1 MSMPIPPKKRAKK
14 EEAQPLAAVD
24 ASTKSSSI
32 GADNPIIDEPSPKN
46 KGIDKKKTKNLGGL
60 TMESSVPDLSIKVY
74 EEQIDGGF
82 PALFERVRAL
92 DKAEYWALAIV
103 HDKDEVA
110 DEIFEPAYKKPHA
123 HIDALR
129 SKKTAGNRKDRRNV
143 STFLKLLGITFRPGI
158 DDELWKNRGV
168 ERIHDLAKSV
178 AYLTHE
184 TKEADLAGKHIY
196 ERSEIVSNLD
206 PAEIDQLREG
216 YTRINAVAH
225 KADLAT
231 QAELAEL
238 AYKAGYTGAQSWSE
252 FEKGLP
258 FMLQKGS
265 SQVLYRR
272 RYAEG
277 LAKKV
282 EEKRS
287 LVRLAIFIEGPKDL
301 GKTTG
306 ALRAIEKMGL
316 SCYSVSDGGKT
327 GRWDRLNPSHDALLI
342 DDAVVHDVLGL
353 ADNKVCEVYRRGGE
367 NPYFCGKLLVVC
379 SNLPFNDWLKVCN
392 VPDRQIEAARSRF
405 YICRAT
411 EKNGEPALVLDS
423 YSKRG
428 TPEEQAKRR
437 DMFLQFAKPM
447 ESSMREYKAIKKE
460 TVDYSLL
467 DAYRETEPRQI
478 SLWDKPKAPSYK
490 RPVWRD
496 PVEKTLLYS
505 WGDGMTHNRSYEE
518 GYLKDDVFHSERLIK
533 YIKDEEKDEP
543 LPFE

>member
-1 MSMPIPPKKRAKK
+1 MNNIPPKKRAKK
-14 EEAQPLAAVD
+14 EEAQLLAAVD
-24 ASTKSSSI
+24 ASTMPSSK
-32 GADNPIIDEPSPKN
+32 GAGSTPIIDEASPKN

-74 EEQIDGGF
+74 EEQIDGGL
-82 PALFERVRAL
+82 PALRERILAL
-92 DKAEYWALAIV
+92 DKSEYWAFAIV
-103 HDKDEVA
+103 HDKDEVE
-110 DEIFEPAYKKPHA
+110 DSIFEPALKKPHV
-123 HIDALR
+123 HVPILR
-129 SKKTAGNRKDRRNV
+129 VKRTAGNRIDRRKV
-143 STFLKLLGITFRPGI
+143 STFLKLLGITFRPGL
-158 DDELWKNRGV
+158 DDELWKQRGV

-184 TKEADLAGKHIY
+184 TKEADLAGKHVY
-196 ERSEIVSNLD
+196 ERSEIISNLD

-238 AYKAGYTGAQSWSE
+238 AYKVGYTGAQSWSE
-252 FEKGLP
+252 FEKSLP

-265 SQVLYRR
+265 SQVFYRR

-282 EEKRS
+282 EENRS

-327 GRWDRLNPSHDALLI
+327 GRWDRLTPSHDALLI

-423 YSKRG
+423 YSTRG
-428 TPEEQAKRR
+428 TTAEQSKRM
-437 DMFLQFAKPM
+437 DMFLKFAKPM
-447 ESSMREYKAIKKE
+447 EASMREYKAIKKE
-460 TVDYSLL
+460 QVDYSPL
-467 DAYRETEPRQI
+467 DAYREIAPQQMTIREFAPRPTRK
-478 SLWDKPKAPSYK
+478 LHY
-490 RPVWRD
+490 RD
-496 PVEKTLLYS
+496 PDTLEIYDDIDKT
-505 WGDGMTHNRSYEE
+505 DVRKIYEE
-518 GYLKDDVFHSERLIK
+518 GYIEGGVFVKVGHTIALLDDE
-533 YIKDEEKDEP
+533 DEP
-543 LPFE
+543 LPFG

>member
-1 MSMPIPPKKRAKK
+1 MNNIPPKKRAKK

-24 ASTKSSSI
+24 ASTIPSSK
-32 GADNPIIDEPSPKN
+32 GADTPIIDEASPKN

-82 PALFERVRAL
+82 SALGERILAL
-92 DKAEYWALAIV
+92 DKSEYWAFAIL
-103 HDKDEVA
+103 HDEDEVE
-110 DEIFEPAYKKPHA
+110 DSIFEPAKKKPHA
-123 HIDALR
+123 HIPILR
-129 SKKTAGNRKDRRNV
+129 VKRTAGNRVDRRKV
-143 STFLKLLGITFRPGI
+143 STFLKLLGITFRPGL
-158 DDELWKNRGV
+158 DDELWKQRGV

-184 TKEADLAGKHIY
+184 TKEADLAGKHVY
-196 ERSEIVSNLD
+196 ERSEIISNLD

-238 AYKAGYTGAQSWSE
+238 AYKVGYTGAQSWSE
-252 FEKGLP
+252 FEKSLP
-258 FMLQKGS
+258 FMLQKGA
-265 SQVLYRR
+265 SQVFYRR

-282 EEKRS
+282 EENRS

-327 GRWDRLNPSHDALLI
+327 GRWDRLTPSHDALLI

-379 SNLPFNDWLKVCN
+379 SNLPFNEWLKVCN

-478 SLWDKPKAPSYK
+478 SLWDKPKAQDYK

-496 PVEKTLLYS
+496 PTTGTMFYS
-505 WGDGMTHNRSYEE
+505 WGSDMIHRKTYEE
-518 GYLKDDVFHSERLIK
+518 GYTQGGTFHAERQVQYLKDE
-533 YIKDEEKDEP
+533 DEDEP
-543 LPFE
+543 LPFG